1 MGLTSCLFRH
11 SQYSPFR
18 LFIVFLRLT
27 STTGKLFLQV
37 LDFNLFIIL
46 GILFVSVLILILEY
60 RPYKRKKVLIELEKN
75 SNSGTNI

>member
-27 STTGKLFLQV
+27 STTSNNKYIKAKQYLKIYYFLKILVLFCH
-37 LDFNLFIIL
+37 
-46 GILFVSVLILILEY
+46 LIMWI
-60 RPYKRKKVLIELEKN
+60 
-75 SNSGTNI
+75 

>member
-27 STTGKLFLQV
+27 STTG
-37 LDFNLFIIL
+37 
-46 GILFVSVLILILEY
+46 
-60 RPYKRKKVLIELEKN
+60 
-75 SNSGTNI
+75 